1 MNKKLSQNKKGKEEK
16 DDGKKKK
23 KEVKLLQLG
32 KGTEVV
38 FNELQEKFKIE
49 SDDKL
54 VEVFTEI
61 SKNYFSLANGELL
74 TQIEDLIAPRNEER
88 RKPKIPKGTRDF
100 NPLQMAIKRKVF
112 KVIQTILL

>member
-1 MNKKLSQNKKGKEEK
+1 MSQNKKGKEEK

-49 SDDKL
+49 TEEKL
-54 VEVFTEI
+54 GEVFVDI
-61 SKNYFSLANGELL
+61 SKNYFSLNNAELL
-74 TQIEDLIAPRNEER
+74 NQIEDLIAPRNEER

-100 NPLQMAIKRKVF
+100 NPL
-112 KVIQTILL
+112 